1 MDLTSPNDTV
11 PAPGGALT
19 EMLRALRL
27 EGVDYGRCELGAPWA
42 VLFPVQ
48 KAARFHF
55 IGRAGCWLL
64 SPPGE
69 WMELKAGDVLLLPR
83 GAEHILASAP
93 GVQAEPLE
101 SYGVEPLQDNVYSVE
116 PLQDNVYAVSNGGH
130 GAKTLLFCGSMH
142 FNHDG
147 SHPLLAMMPDML
159 RAKELMAGEPG
170 IPHLLE
176 AMADEATRNRAGSG
190 MMLARLADVLAAAI
204 IRSWVENSAGDITGW
219 IAAIKDRDIGRV
231 LVAIH
236 RQPDRNWTVEAL
248 AREMGAHASGK
259 AVARGRRDAGV
270 GDRRQIGLRFGSVV
284 QPGLQAHRRQRAQ
297 PFARRGRRLGKRLNQ
312 RCLQWRFPAWMNCQ
326 VFRTECHSRLGHL
339 Q

>member
-27 EGVDYGRCELGAPWA
+27 EGVDYGRCELGTPWA

-64 SPPGE
+64 SPLGE
-69 WMELKAGDVLLLPR
+69 WMELKAGDALLLPR

-101 SYGVEPLQDNVYSVE
+101 SYSVE
-116 PLQDNVYAVSNGGH
+116 PLQDNVYAASNGGH
-130 GAKTLLFCGSMH
+130 GAKTLLFCGSMR

-248 AREMGAHASGK
+248 AREMGASRSAFAERFTAVVGETPAKYVAGVRMHQARRWLEEEGMRVSVIAARLGYDSEASFSRAFKRIVGSAPSHLRAAGGGSGK
-259 AVARGRRDAGV
+259 G
-270 GDRRQIGLRFGSVV
+270 
-284 QPGLQAHRRQRAQ
+284 
-297 PFARRGRRLGKRLNQ
+297 
-312 RCLQWRFPAWMNCQ
+312 
-326 VFRTECHSRLGHL
+326 
-339 Q
+339 

>member
-1 MDLTSPNDTV
+1 
-11 PAPGGALT
+11 
-19 EMLRALRL
+19 MLRALRL
-27 EGVDYGRCELGAPWA
+27 EGVDYGRCELGTPWA

-69 WMELKAGDVLLLPR
+69 WMELKAGDALLLPR

-101 SYGVEPLQDNVYSVE
+101 SYSVE
-116 PLQDNVYAVSNGGH
+116 PLQDNVYAASNGGH

-204 IRSWVENSAGDITGW
+204 IRSWVENSAGDIMGW

-248 AREMGAHASGK
+248 AREMGASRSAFAERFT
-259 AVARGRRDAGV
+259 AVVGETPAKYVAGV
-270 GDRRQIGLRFGSVV
+270 RMHQ
-284 QPGLQAHRRQRAQ
+284 
-297 PFARRGRRLGKRLNQ
+297 ARRWLEEEGMRVSVIAARLGYDSEASFSRAFKRIVGSA
-312 RCLQWRFPAWMNCQ
+312 P
-326 VFRTECHSRLGHL
+326 SHL
-339 Q
+339 RAAGGASAKG

>member
-1 MDLTSPNDTV
+1 MDLTSPDDTA

-27 EGVDYGRCELGAPWA
+27 EGVDYGRCELGAPRA

-64 SPPGE
+64 SPLGE
-69 WMELKAGDVLLLPR
+69 WMELKAGDALLLPR

-101 SYGVEPLQDNVYSVE
+101 SYSVE

-159 RAKELMAGEPG
+159 RTKELMAGEPG

-176 AMADEATRNRAGSG
+176 AMADEATSNRAGSG
-190 MMLARLADVLAAAI
+190 IMLARLADVLAAAI

-219 IAAIKDRDIGRV
+219 IAAIKIEMSAACWSPFIGSPRGTGPSK
-231 LVAIH
+231 
-236 RQPDRNWTVEAL
+236 RWP
-248 AREMGAHASGK
+248 ARWAPHGPPLPNVSRPSSE
-259 AVARGRRDAGV
+259 R
-270 GDRRQIGLRFGSVV
+270 RRQNMSPAYACIRQGGGSWKM
-284 QPGLQAHRRQRAQ
+284 G
-297 PFARRGRRLGKRLNQ
+297 
-312 RCLQWRFPAWMNCQ
+312 
-326 VFRTECHSRLGHL
+326 
-339 Q
+339 

>member
-64 SPPGE
+64 SPLGE
-69 WMELKAGDVLLLPR
+69 WMELKAGDALLLPR

-101 SYGVEPLQDNVYSVE
+101 SYSVE

-219 IAAIKDRDIGRV
+219 ISAIKDRDIGRV
-231 LVAIH
+231 LVAI
-236 RQPDRNWTVEAL
+236 RENEERTKMLGYDTFSNKL
-248 AREMGAHASGK
+248 AAVVVSGAICAASG
-259 AVARGRRDAGV
+259 AAYALLFGYV
-270 GDRRQIGLRFGSVV
+270 GSSFASVQYSILPLLWVLLGGAATTLGPLIGTLFMYYGIDVNS
-284 QPGLQAHRRQRAQ
+284 G
-297 PFARRGRRLGKRLNQ
+297 FA
-312 RCLQWRFPAWMNCQ
+312 
-326 VFRTECHSRLGHL
+326 SD
-339 Q
+339 

>member
-19 EMLRALRL
+19 EILRALRL
-27 EGVDYGRCELGAPWA
+27 EGVDHGRCELGAPWA

-69 WMELKAGDVLLLPR
+69 WMELKAGDALLLPR
-83 GAEHILASAP
+83 GAGHILASAP

-101 SYGVEPLQDNVYSVE
+101 SYSVE

-130 GAKTLLFCGSMH
+130 GAKTLLFCGSMD

-248 AREMGAHASGK
+248 AREMGASRSAFAERFTAVVGETPAKYVAGVRMHQARRWLEEEGVRVSVIAARLGYDSEAPFSRAFKRIVGSAPSHLRAAGGGSGK
-259 AVARGRRDAGV
+259 G
-270 GDRRQIGLRFGSVV
+270 
-284 QPGLQAHRRQRAQ
+284 
-297 PFARRGRRLGKRLNQ
+297 
-312 RCLQWRFPAWMNCQ
+312 
-326 VFRTECHSRLGHL
+326 
-339 Q
+339 